1 MKILYNLAFIIF
13 GAFYLPYLLVTGR
26 YRYGMKDRFGFLP
39 EKVKSICAK
48 QKIIW
53 VHAVSVGEMKAAGIL
68 APLLRKAFPSHRLVF
83 STVTHTGNK
92 VARTIA
98 AEQEGVFYLP
108 FDISFI
114 TDRVVKTVKPK
125 IFISMETEFW
135 PNLMDS
141 LYKSG
146 PRLVLANG
154 RISNR
159 SYPRYRK
166 PRFFISRLLEKF
178 SLILMQ
184 SDKDAERIIALG
196 APKERVSVTGNL
208 KFDIPLIDSGAKRI
222 ELRKKMNI
230 NENEV
235 LIAAGSTHRGEEEI
249 LADCF
254 SNLKKDYPGLRLLIA
269 PRHIE
274 RVEEIERF
282 LSKTGFKS
290 IRVSHLF
297 TNHAPYE
304 NLRFRTGHELRTM
317 TEGNLERS
325 RGTND
330 EQSIFLLDTIGE
342 LKSMY
347 SAADIVFVGGSLV
360 KKGGQNPIEPA
371 SMMKPIIFGKYTFNF
386 HDAVKIFLENDAGV
400 EVDDKKGLYSALKL
414 FLDDPGYRDRLG
426 RNAKGAIIKNSGSS
440 QKTINLILSNSL

>member
-1 MKILYNLAFIIF
+1 
-13 GAFYLPYLLVTGR
+13 
-26 YRYGMKDRFGFLP
+26 
-39 EKVKSICAK
+39 
-48 QKIIW
+48 
-53 VHAVSVGEMKAAGIL
+53 
-68 APLLRKAFPSHRLVF
+68 
-83 STVTHTGNK
+83 
-92 VARTIA
+92 
-98 AEQEGVFYLP
+98 
-108 FDISFI
+108 
-114 TDRVVKTVKPK
+114 
-125 IFISMETEFW
+125 
-135 PNLMDS
+135 
-141 LYKSG
+141 
-146 PRLVLANG
+146 
-154 RISNR
+154 
-159 SYPRYRK
+159 
-166 PRFFISRLLEKF
+166 
-178 SLILMQ
+178 MQ
-184 SDKDAERIIALG
+184 SDQDAERIIALG
-196 APKERVSVTGNL
+196 ALKERVSVTGNL

-317 TEGNLERS
+317 TEGNPERS

-371 SMMKPIIFGKYTFNF
+371 SFGKPIIFGKYTFNF
-386 HDAVKIFLENDAGV
+386 HDVIKIFLENDSGI
-400 EVDDKKGLYSALKL
+400 EVDDKEGLYSAVR
-414 FLDDPGYRDRLG
+414 FLLNNPEERKRLG
-426 RNAKGAIIKNSGSS
+426 INAKDTINKNSGSS
-440 QKTINLILSNSL
+440 QKTIDLILS